1 MYAICSNS
9 SLAAEANP
17 LISRS
22 NMVRTMFLIGKDDK
36 DVRWLLKRR
45 VRVRVRVSR
54 SRKKSGRRSK
64 RWRKSRRRRRFG

>member
-54 SRKKSGRRSK
+54 SRKKSGRGK
-64 RWRKSRRRRRFG
+64 RWRKSRRRRRFE